1 MNDSPGRTKTPLFR
15 LESSLPFTG
24 NYLAVTDPTAD
35 CIGLRSVSPW
45 RAPIHDLHAPTH
57 ASNLHWQR
65 LHAGGWLAGDGFFT
79 WVHRGILGA
88 VPVSV
93 CVTQEEHVEEELFPG
108 NCNEGLRF
116 RLLSIIVTSNKDA
129 FLLPNLYDAMFLR
142 VDWLWPKTRGFAIPE
157 HWQYSHHDGC
167 LWLSII
173 CLPLAPT
180 DSIWWGGWGP
190 FATLTAGS

>member
-1 MNDSPGRTKTPLFR
+1 M
-15 LESSLPFTG
+15 
-24 NYLAVTDPTAD
+24 
-35 CIGLRSVSPW
+35 
-45 RAPIHDLHAPTH
+45 
-57 ASNLHWQR
+57 
-65 LHAGGWLAGDGFFT
+65 AGDGFFT

-142 VDWLWPKTRGFAIPE
+142 SGLIMTENTRLCNSRALAVFPPRWLPLIINNLFAI
-157 HWQYSHHDGC
+157 S
-167 LWLSII
+167 
-173 CLPLAPT
+173 ANR
-180 DSIWWGGWGP
+180 
-190 FATLTAGS
+190 